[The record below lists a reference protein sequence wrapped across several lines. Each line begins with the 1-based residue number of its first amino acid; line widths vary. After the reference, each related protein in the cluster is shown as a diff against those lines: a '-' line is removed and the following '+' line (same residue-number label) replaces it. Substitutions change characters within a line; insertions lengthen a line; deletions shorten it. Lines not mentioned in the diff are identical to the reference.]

1 MKSTNRL
8 LLEVA
13 EGVAAIGADLT
24 YSEYRFGNGD
34 IGALKICARARLERA
49 GANPDDRTVR
59 IAAQLALDA
68 MSAQYEID
76 VRNSARQIEEQ
87 SPAQGMMAGDTDDLE
102 VKGQLLPKS

>member
-1 MKSTNRL
+1 MGSNDL

-13 EGVAAIGADLT
+13 VGVAAAGLDLSYSKYRIGAGDL
-24 YSEYRFGNGD
+24 
-34 IGALKICARARLERA
+34 GALRRHVRER
-49 GANPDDRTVR
+49 
-59 IAAQLALDA
+59 LALDDA
-68 MSAQYEID
+68 CDDARLVTIVAQLVLDGMSAQFEID